1 LALIPYLW
9 DKEHYRN
16 GTFQDDMAKNLRNV
30 GVPGTGMPLSFLCLL
45 GSSFFTVLMFLL
57 LPLVCVVA
65 AVYEQLFT
73 DVGTGRSGIAAAY
86 HAYLLNPTDWFSFWR
101 LNCRLATYHAYVT
114 KETDYRVEDKW
125 TFLTVAKELDIPV
138 TPWLEVGHII
148 CKHRN
153 EEGGLGFQAFSNA
166 TVGGDWIIQEKISNA
181 DSISAL
187 LPSPAPLSTFRVI
200 SSSTGG
206 MYSRAAGNGVEGG
219 ANKTKADG
227 EVRILSCVWRAGRA
241 NAITDHKCVM
251 FDVDCATGV
260 IRKGVT
266 SAHWYSLGLDKFFR
280 SPWTSPASMRAHP
293 DTNLEISGRKIP
305 EMPQIIALVE
315 KAHASMCPGV
325 PMVGWDVAVT
335 PTGLMLL
342 EANLSCNFFRAS
354 FDEEGYLRC
363 AYCSL
368 SLSLSHTHTH
378 THTHTQTHIHT
389 YTHTHTHTHTPRAQL
404 RAGLLPEAGG
414 HRGG

>member
-1 LALIPYLW
+1 VRSLALIPYLW
-9 DKEHYRN
+9 DKAHYRN
-16 GTFQDDMAKNLRNV
+16 GCFQDDMVKNLRNV
-30 GVPGTGMPLSFLCLL
+30 GVPGTGMALSFLCVF
-45 GSSFFTVLMFLL
+45 GSMVFTLFMFLL
-57 LPLVCVVA
+57 LPLVCAVA
-65 AVYEQLFT
+65 ALYEQLST
-73 DVGTGRSGIAAAY
+73 PVGTGLGGVASAY
-86 HAYLLNPTDWFSFWR
+86 RAYLLHPTDWFSFWR

-125 TFLTVAKELDIPV
+125 TFLTVAKKLDIPV
-138 TPWLEVGHII
+138 TPWLDVGHII

-166 TVGGDWIIQEKISNA
+166 TVGGDWIIQEKITNA

-206 MYSRAAGNGVEGG
+206 LYSRAGTDGGDEG
-219 ANKTKADG
+219 ADKKTKEDG

-251 FDVDCATGV
+251 FDVDCETGV
-260 IRKGVT
+260 IREGVT
-266 SAHWYSLGLDKFFR
+266 SAHWYSLGLDKVFF
-280 SPWTSPASMRAHP
+280 SPWTSPPAMKAHP
-293 DTNLEISGRKIP
+293 DTGLDITGRTIP
-305 EMPQIIALVE
+305 EMPQIIELVQR
-315 KAHASMCPGV
+315 AHAKMCPGV

-354 FDEEGYLRC
+354 FDEEGYLSFVLD
-363 AYCSL
+363 YFQKLEDIETVDSL
-368 SLSLSHTHTH
+368 
-378 THTHTQTHIHT
+378 
-389 YTHTHTHTHTPRAQL
+389 
-404 RAGLLPEAGG
+404 
-414 HRGG
+414 